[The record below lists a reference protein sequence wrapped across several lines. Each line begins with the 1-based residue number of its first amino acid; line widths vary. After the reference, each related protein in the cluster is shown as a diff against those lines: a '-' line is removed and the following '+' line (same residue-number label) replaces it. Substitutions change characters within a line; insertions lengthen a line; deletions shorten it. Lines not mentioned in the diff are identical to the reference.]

1 MKTAPIARQ
10 DPLREKICYYVDDGN
25 IPEEVHERIAYLG
38 TSRNYLGRLIVKG
51 SQYLKERHL
60 DYDFK
65 EWLRHQGGC

>member
-1 MKTAPIARQ
+1 MKTAPIARK
-10 DPLREKICYYVDDGN
+10 DPL
-25 IPEEVHERIAYLG
+25 IAYLG